1 MRKVKF
7 MGKLSHHVLEREK
20 SPYNTCNE
28 ADCKEGVTHLTSWSD
43 GFNRIDEFHD
53 KKQYWMY

>member
-1 MRKVKF
+1 